1 MSHRICLLRGV
12 NVGGVKVLMTELKT
26 VADTLGLAN
35 PRTLL
40 ASGNLVVDSDAEPLD
55 LEARLEAGIA
65 ARFGRP
71 IEIMVRT
78 PDQWAALIAANPFP
92 QQAVTDGSRLLVM
105 VMKARL
111 ADGALETL
119 QGLAVGDER
128 AAAVDG
134 TLYLWCADGIGRSRM
149 AEKAVPRL
157 TGVGTGR
164 NWNTV
169 LRLAALACV

>member
-12 NVGGVKVLMTELKT
+12 NVGGVKVLMTELKA
-26 VADTLGLAN
+26 VADTLGLAD
-35 PRTLL
+35 PHALL
-40 ASGNLVVDSDAEPLD
+40 ASGNLVIDSDADPLD
-55 LEARLEAGIA
+55 LETRLEAAIA

-71 IEIMVRT
+71 IETMVRT
-78 PDQWAALIAANPFP
+78 PDQWAGNPFP
-92 QQAVTDGSRLLVM
+92 QQAAADGSRLLVM
-105 VMKARL
+105 VMKAGL

-119 QGLAVGDER
+119 QGVAVGDEQ

-157 TGVGTGR
+157 TGIGTGR

-169 LRLAALACV
+169 IKLATMVGV